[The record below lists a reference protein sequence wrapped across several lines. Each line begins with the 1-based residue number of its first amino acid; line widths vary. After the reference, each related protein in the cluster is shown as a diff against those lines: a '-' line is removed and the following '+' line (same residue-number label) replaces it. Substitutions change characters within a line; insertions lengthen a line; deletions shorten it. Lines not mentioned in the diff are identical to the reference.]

1 MTWVT
6 GFILGLTILGASLSL
21 VAALMGQGSWC
32 AGDIPYEVRQQR
44 IKQGTVEKVDIPG
57 KLVQVSGIGP
67 RFDEEAPCDMQ
78 EIALANSG
86 RDGLVALYLRDPLSG
101 CGLSLIESG
110 DEIPG
115 LGPDAR
121 FYDPCHGAS
130 FTLEG
135 ACSDIRTGPCDKG
148 LYRFAVEFSDGKYAV
163 NLRQPPAR
171 MEPLIDDRPALS
183 RS

>member
-1 MTWVT
+1 VT
-6 GFILGLTILGASLSL
+6 GFILGLTILGASLGL
-21 VAALMGQGSWC
+21 VAALMGQGPRC
-32 AGDIPYEVRQQR
+32 AGVGPYEVLSER
-44 IKQGTVEKVDIPG
+44 IKQGAAEKVDIPG
-57 KLVQVSGIGP
+57 KLVQVSGTGP
-67 RFDEEAPCDMQ
+67 RFDEEAPCTMQ

-86 RDGLVALYLRDPLSG
+86 RGGMVALYLRDPLSG
-101 CGLSLIESG
+101 CTLYLTESG

-135 ACSDIRTGPCDKG
+135 ACSETRTGPCDKG
-148 LYRFAVEFSDGKYAV
+148 LYRFAVEFSDGGYAV
-163 NLRQPPAR
+163 NLRQPPTR
-171 MEPLIDDRPALS
+171 VEPLINTRPAFS